1 MTAMHT
7 DNLQKLTDFLTTQ
20 PDGTVED
27 IAREYGVTPLTV
39 IRHLPE
45 SHLFS
50 GSQFDAVWDN
60 ITEWGDVTTLVNNED
75 LILEFHGALPTGTH
89 RHGYFNLRGKQ
100 GMSGH
105 IRATNCQHIAL
116 VERRFMGM
124 STASVWFLNAS
135 GYAMLKVFVG
145 RDSHRQ
151 LLSDQLNA
159 FRALPALLAERE
171 NHP

>member
-1 MTAMHT
+1 MPT
-7 DNLQKLTDFLTTQ
+7 DNPQNLITFLATQ

-39 IRHLPE
+39 IEHLPA
-45 SHLFS
+45 SHLFD
-50 GSQFDAVWDN
+50 GSRFDDVWDN
-60 ITEWGDVTTLVNNED
+60 ITGWGEVTTLVNNED
-75 LILEFHGALPTGTH
+75 LILEFHGELLTGTH

-105 IRATNCQHIAL
+105 IRATHCRHIAL
-116 VERRFMGM
+116 IERPFMGM

-151 LLSDQLNA
+151 LLTGQLA
-159 FRALPALLAERE
+159 ALRALPALLAERE
-171 NHP
+171 KQP